1 VRPSTTDRA
10 VEVATSATETKGRR
24 AWRPQLG
31 APATGR
37 LLLAAL
43 VTGAVLRLWHLGA
56 RRLGFD
62 EAFTA
67 MTARRPVG
75 SMLAFLRNGDSHP
88 PLDYLLRAP
97 FARAGSA
104 EFFIRF
110 PSAVCSVA
118 ALALFAI
125 WMRRNGRVGVLA
137 VALMAVSAFQI
148 AHGREARMYAP
159 LELLGV
165 AAAFTADSWLRHPR
179 RWHAPIIGA
188 LAFLGLLT
196 HVSMFLLGAGLLVVA
211 GTRTDREAWR
221 WRTALSLGLVGW
233 AVVWGPSFLVQA
245 RSGHSSWIPPTDFAT
260 FTRAVG
266 GLVTS
271 GVWPQMLAVLAYS
284 VAGVVLWRR
293 DASMARTWTACFV
306 IAVVVAAVVGI
317 RAPLLIDRSLTVVSW
332 GALFAVAV
340 VVDALWRAVPTLG
353 AIAAAGV
360 IALSI
365 VATAQLLSSSSSAD
379 IAIRH
384 LEAVATRGDSIAI
397 YPAHRRPEIAWSLA
411 VARGMPARSVE
422 LANLP
427 RVHAI
432 ILSGAAVTGRTWLLD
447 WRHQTTI
454 GAGLPHCAPDWRYGH
469 ATVECLQTAL
479 R

>member
-1 VRPSTTDRA
+1 V
-10 VEVATSATETKGRR
+10 
-24 AWRPQLG
+24 
-31 APATGR
+31 TGR
-37 LLLAAL
+37 ILLAAV

-75 SMLAFLRNGDSHP
+75 SMVAFLRNGDSHP

-97 FARAGSA
+97 FALAGSS

-110 PSAVCSVA
+110 PSVACSIA

-125 WMRRNGRVGVLA
+125 WMRRYGRVGVLA
-137 VALMAVSAFQI
+137 VALMAVSVFQV

-159 LELLGV
+159 LELIGV
-165 AAAFTADSWLRHPR
+165 AVALTADSWLRQPR
-179 RWHAPIIGA
+179 RWHAPGIGG
-188 LAFLGLLT
+188 LVCLGLLT

-221 WRTALSLGLVGW
+221 WRVALALGLVGW
-233 AVVWGPSFLVQA
+233 AMVWGPSFLVQA

-266 GLVTS
+266 GLVT
-271 GVWPQMLAVLAYS
+271 GGTWPQLVAVLTCSA
-284 VAGVVLWRR
+284 AGVVLWRR

-306 IAVVVAAVVGI
+306 VPVVIAAVVGI

-332 GALFAVAV
+332 GALFAVAAV
-340 VVDALWRAVPTLG
+340 IDALWRALPRIGV
-353 AIAAAGV
+353 IAATAV
-360 IALSI
+360 VALSI

-379 IAIRH
+379 VAIRH
-384 LEAVATRGDSIAI
+384 LEAVATRGDSVAI

-411 VARGMPARSVE
+411 VARGVPARSVE
-422 LANLP
+422 LATLP
-427 RVHAI
+427 EVHAI
-432 ILSGAAVTGRTWLLD
+432 ALPGAEETGRTWLLD
-447 WRHQTTI
+447 WRPQAGI
-454 GAGLPHCAPDWRYGH
+454 GAGIPHCAPDWRYHH
-469 ATVECLQTAL
+469 ATIECLQTAH

>member
-1 VRPSTTDRA
+1 VRPSTVDRTA
-10 VEVATSATETKGRR
+10 EVATSAGETDDRLV
-24 AWRPQLG
+24 RPFQLG
-31 APATGR
+31 ASVTGR
-37 LLLAAL
+37 LLVVAV

-56 RRLGFD
+56 QRLGFD

-75 SMLAFLRNGDSHP
+75 SMLTFLRNGDSHP

-97 FARAGSA
+97 FARAGSS

-110 PSAVCSVA
+110 PSVACSIA

-125 WMRRNGRVGVLA
+125 WMRRSGRVGVFA

-159 LELLGV
+159 LELIGV
-165 AAAFTADSWLRHPR
+165 AVAFTADSWLRHPR
-179 RWHAPIIGA
+179 RWHAPTVGG
-188 LAFLGLLT
+188 LVCLGLLT
-196 HVSMFLLGAGLLVVA
+196 HVSMFVLGAGLLVVA
-211 GTRTDREAWR
+211 GMRTDREAWR
-221 WRTALSLGLVGW
+221 WRVALALGLVGW

-266 GLVTS
+266 GLVAS
-271 GVWPQMLAVLAYS
+271 GAGPRVVAVLAYG
-284 VAGVVLWRR
+284 VAGVLLWRR

-306 IAVVVAAVVGI
+306 VPVLIAALVGI

-332 GALFAVAV
+332 GALFAIAV
-340 VVDALWRAVPTLG
+340 VVDALWRSLPTLG
-353 AIAAAGV
+353 VIAAAGLV
-360 IALSI
+360 VLSI
-365 VATAQLLSSSSSAD
+365 VATVQLLASSSSAN

-384 LEAVATRGDSIAI
+384 LEAVATRGDYVAI
-397 YPAHRRPEIAWSLA
+397 YPAHRRPEVAWSLA
-411 VARGMPARSVE
+411 VAHSVPARSVE
-422 LANLP
+422 LATLP
-427 RVHAI
+427 DVHAI
-432 ILSGAAVTGRTWLLD
+432 ALPGAQVTGRTWLLD
-447 WRHQTTI
+447 WRHQTGI
-454 GAGLPHCAPDWRYGH
+454 GAGVPHCAPDWRYH
-469 ATVECLQTAL
+469 QATIECLQTAP